1 MSGARP
7 FAAAMADY
15 QAIRDRQVLPM
26 YELTC
31 QLATLQ
37 PPPPEL
43 QRLLAAAHGNQEAM
57 DAFARVMAGVTSP
70 TEFFSEQNMGRILA
84 LAGTR
89 ARRPR
94 PITPATGARATAW
107 PAMLPPPYDRS
118 LVAGLQ
124 HRARPGVHLERST
137 MEQTPTRVTCCIAGC
152 GPAGAMLGLLL
163 ARAGVD
169 VLVLEK
175 HGDFLRDFRGDTLH
189 PSTLRLFDELGLAE
203 GLLRLPHQEVQQIGV
218 STDAG
223 EFTLA
228 DFGRLPGPY
237 RFLAFM
243 PQWDFLDFVVGRARR
258 LASFELRM
266 EAEAVEVLEEPGR
279 VTGVVYRDRDGAV
292 HRVRARL
299 TVAADG
305 RDSELRGSAGLR
317 RREFGV
323 PIDVLWF
330 RLPRRPTDPMT
341 FGRLAAGHLLVL
353 IDRGAYWQ
361 IAYVIPKDAADEL
374 HQTGLDRLRAS
385 VAELVPFL
393 ADRVEELRTWDD
405 LRTLRV
411 QVDRLR
417 RWFRPGLLCI
427 GDAAHAMSPIG
438 GVGIN
443 LAVHDAVAA
452 ANLLAGP
459 LRDGTLATRDLARVQ
474 LRRLLPTVVI
484 QRLQRTIQDRF
495 LSPLLAGRVPAK
507 GPLALRVLRRFPVLQ
522 AVPALVIGIG
532 VLPEH
537 VRTPALQ
544 DPADEG
550 GLAGVLEVVG
560 DHADQPHPEGD
571 RRVP

>member
-1 MSGARP
+1 
-7 FAAAMADY
+7 
-15 QAIRDRQVLPM
+15 
-26 YELTC
+26 
-31 QLATLQ
+31 
-37 PPPPEL
+37 
-43 QRLLAAAHGNQEAM
+43 
-57 DAFARVMAGVTSP
+57 
-70 TEFFSEQNMGRILA
+70 
-84 LAGTR
+84 
-89 ARRPR
+89 
-94 PITPATGARATAW
+94 
-107 PAMLPPPYDRS
+107 
-118 LVAGLQ
+118 
-124 HRARPGVHLERST
+124 

-203 GLLRLPHQEVQQIGV
+203 ALLRLPHQEVQKIGV

-266 EAEAVEVLEEPGR
+266 EAEAVEVLEEAGR

-292 HRVRARL
+292 HRVGARL

>member
-1 MSGARP
+1 
-7 FAAAMADY
+7 
-15 QAIRDRQVLPM
+15 
-26 YELTC
+26 
-31 QLATLQ
+31 
-37 PPPPEL
+37 
-43 QRLLAAAHGNQEAM
+43 
-57 DAFARVMAGVTSP
+57 
-70 TEFFSEQNMGRILA
+70 
-84 LAGTR
+84 
-89 ARRPR
+89 
-94 PITPATGARATAW
+94 
-107 PAMLPPPYDRS
+107 MLPPGPDGRI
-118 LVAGLQ
+118 
-124 HRARPGVHLERST
+124 RA
-137 MEQTPTRVTCCIAGC
+137 MEQAQASRVTCCIAGC

-189 PSTLRLFDELGLAE
+189 PSTLRLFDELGLADE
-203 GLLRLPHQEVQQIGV
+203 LLDLPHQEATVLGV

-228 DFGRLPGPY
+228 DFRRLPGRY

-243 PQWDFLDFVVGRARR
+243 PQWDFLDFVVGQARR
-258 LASFELRM
+258 LPSFELRM
-266 EAEAVEVLEEPGR
+266 EAEALGVLEEAGR
-279 VTGVVYRDRDGAV
+279 VTGLTWRDRAGAV
-292 HRVRARL
+292 HQVRARL

-305 RDSELRGSAGLR
+305 RGSELRRSARLP

-323 PIDVLWF
+323 PVDVLWF
-330 RLPRRPTDPMT
+330 RLPRRPGDPPQS
-341 FGRLAAGHLLVL
+341 FGRLAARHLMVL

-361 IAYVIPKDAADEL
+361 IAYLIPKDAVDEL
-374 HQTGLDRLRAS
+374 HRAGLGRLRAS

-393 ADRVEELRTWDD
+393 ADRVGELGGWDD
-405 LRTLRV
+405 VRTLRV

-452 ANLLAGP
+452 ANLLVGP
-459 LRDGTLATRDLARVQ
+459 LRDGTLSTRHLARVQ

-484 QRLQRTIQDRF
+484 QLGQRTIQDRF

-507 GPLALRVLRRFPVLQ
+507 GPLALRAMRRFPVLQ
-522 AVPALVIGIG
+522 GVPARLVGLG

-537 VRTPALQ
+537 VRTPAAEGA
-544 DPADEG
+544 PARPY
-550 GLAGVLEVVG
+550 L
-560 DHADQPHPEGD
+560 
-571 RRVP
+571 